1 MNCNLVINL
10 PIQTLELQVAK
21 VFYKMNFQWHCYQNL
36 WEKTNTIS
44 KIFHSQIFFQLKL
57 ITLPVKFSKKSR
69 YNLEKLNSLM
79 QLMVYFFHRFLIYYL
94 FLNFHAEINI
104 TSVIYPV
111 YPTLFKLSC
120 RNKHHI
126 CNHCVMY
133 CIVLELYIG
142 GGFADDCFYRN
153 INTYKTVC
161 KM

>member
-36 WEKTNTIS
+36 WEFQQLRNTSS

-57 ITLPVKFSKKSR
+57 ITFPVKLSKKRSW

-94 FLNFHAEINI
+94 FPNFHAEINI

-126 CNHCVMY
+126 FNHCVMY

-142 GGFADDCFYRN
+142 GGFVDDCLWLQ
-153 INTYKTVC
+153 YKYV
-161 KM
+161 